1 MTNHT
6 RKHAR
11 FETRVTVGL
20 NEALQAIGVTAP
32 FERGNLLGIADDPRL
47 VIKKVLHQTWLS
59 IDEQGIEAAAATIVL
74 VYATS
79 APVDEPVSVIIDR
92 PFLFRIVDD
101 TTGAPLFVGRI
112 MDPTA

>member
-1 MTNHT
+1 MTPT
-6 RKHAR
+6 CS
-11 FETRVTVGL
+11 
-20 NEALQAIGVTAP
+20 QSYSPVTAKSSTSDKAFGLP
-32 FERGNLLGIADDPRL
+32 PLHERL
-47 VIKKVLHQTWLS
+47 VSDTKRSGCRTV
-59 IDEQGIEAAAATIVL
+59 